1 MKQRVITGA
10 IMGLVLIPL
19 LIFNELLYVY
29 QILMMGL
36 FLIGSNEMV
45 NLYNKEKK
53 THIGIR
59 ILIITMSSLIYLAV
73 FSYCVQGGYL
83 LNDVKV
89 VNSVVDFFNS
99 NIGLVPAIS
108 ICLLGFF
115 AALVFV
121 PNFGGEEIGHA
132 LTNIC
137 YTGVCF
143 GALTALRYFGIGSLV
158 YVLMVT
164 TFTDIFAYFGGYL
177 FGKHK
182 MAPTISPKKTWEGAI
197 VGSTVATVCAT
208 LFAYFY
214 ADMFGGVGSLF
225 HQIRIFETDLGGW
238 LLPCILLITLAISVC
253 GQIGDL
259 VASKLKR
266 TYDIK
271 DYGNLFPGHGGVMD
285 RFDSAL
291 FAAIIVIIFILI

>member
-1 MKQRVITGA
+1 MSF
-10 IMGLVLIPL
+10 LV
-19 LIFNELLYVY
+19 
-29 QILMMGL
+29 
-36 FLIGSNEMV
+36 
-45 NLYNKEKK
+45 
-53 THIGIR
+53 
-59 ILIITMSSLIYLAV
+59 YLVV
-73 FSYCVQGGYL
+73 FSHCVSKASL
-83 LNDVKV
+83 LDDVKIIKR
-89 VNSVVDFFNS
+89 VVDFINT
-99 NIGLVPAIS
+99 NIGIIPVIS
-108 ICLLGFF
+108 VCLLGFF

-121 PNFGGEEIGHA
+121 PSFGGEEIGHA
-132 LTNIC
+132 LTNVC

-143 GALTALRYFGIGSLV
+143 GALTSLRYFGIGSLV

-182 MAPTISPKKTWEGAI
+182 MAPTISPKKTWEGAF
-197 VGSTVATVCAT
+197 VGSTVATISAT

-214 ADMFGGVGSLF
+214 PNMFGGVGSLF
-225 HQIRIFETDLGGW
+225 HQIHIFENDLGGW
-238 LLPCILLITLAISVC
+238 LLPCIFLVTLAISVS